1 MKRWIKWFLNFLRIT
16 DETGILS
23 ITNML
28 VYIFAIKYAMA
39 PVQASSIQ
47 DMALALGAMGIY
59 MGKKVVSTIA
69 QGKAPSVA
77 DDVLNKIKDM
87 AE

>member
-1 MKRWIKWFLNFLRIT
+1 MKRWIKWLLNFLRVT
-16 DETGILS
+16 DESGVLS

-59 MGKKVVSTIA
+59 MGKKVITGVTQA
-69 QGKAPSVA
+69 KAPSVA
-77 DDVLNKIKDM
+77 DDVINKIKDM